1 MLVQVG
7 GVRWSTSV
15 LRVLV
20 HRRGNASVRL
30 ACGRGKGRERG
41 PTRRAREKVM
51 ALATRPV
58 AWTQRNGKKDRPWRS
73 PSSTSAPT
81 PSSSSASTRSRWTA
95 RTRDTH
101 VVRARETTRE
111 RWWEKDCPNN
121 MKDIH
126 STQEFVDALADA
138 GEKLVIVDFFATW
151 CGACRALFPKVVE
164 IAKEHEDIVVL
175 KVNFDENKPMCKS
188 LGIKVLPF
196 FHFYRGASGKLAAFS
211 ASMSKLKR
219 LEDAVSIHNTARC
232 SLGPPP
238 ALQEFPD
245 VAPAKEAEHAS

>member
-1 MLVQVG
+1 
-7 GVRWSTSV
+7 
-15 LRVLV
+15 
-20 HRRGNASVRL
+20 
-30 ACGRGKGRERG
+30 
-41 PTRRAREKVM
+41 M
-51 ALATRPV
+51 AIATRPV
-58 AWTQRNGKKDRPWRS
+58 AWTHRKGMKDKPRR
-73 PSSTSAPT
+73 SSTCTTTTTTTT
-81 PSSSSASTRSRWTA
+81 PSSSYASVWTKGNG
-95 RTRDTH
+95 RTRQTH

-111 RWWEKDCPNN
+111 RWWEKNCPPN

-126 STQEFVDALADA
+126 STQEFVDALAEA

-164 IAKEHEDIVVL
+164 IAEKNEDIVVL

-245 VAPAKEAEHAS
+245 VAPAKEAEHAN

>member
-1 MLVQVG
+1 
-7 GVRWSTSV
+7 
-15 LRVLV
+15 
-20 HRRGNASVRL
+20 
-30 ACGRGKGRERG
+30 
-41 PTRRAREKVM
+41 
-51 ALATRPV
+51 
-58 AWTQRNGKKDRPWRS
+58 
-73 PSSTSAPT
+73 
-81 PSSSSASTRSRWTA
+81 
-95 RTRDTH
+95 
-101 VVRARETTRE
+101 
-111 RWWEKDCPNN
+111 

-138 GEKLVIVDFFATW
+138 GEKGDRGLLRHLVRRVP
-151 CGACRALFPKVVE
+151 CPLPKVVE